1 MKSAWWLVVF
11 LCSLQFAAA
20 QPLGAYQHGTVVRM
34 RMGDCLSTRHGFM
47 VTMGGGGGVQTAD
60 TCPEYTLVSD
70 RVVYV
75 IVGKSSGQLIPLADV
90 IDFRIVHADLAVRLD
105 DSRHES
111 KFSIKEMLLRSEWG
125 SFCRST

>member
-1 MKSAWWLVVF
+1 
-11 LCSLQFAAA
+11 
-20 QPLGAYQHGTVVRM
+20 
-34 RMGDCLSTRHGFM
+34 M
-47 VTMGGGGGVQTAD
+47 VTMGGGGGVQMAD

-90 IDFRIVHADLAVRLD
+90 VDFRIVHADLAVRLD

-111 KFSIKEMLLRSEWG
+111 KFSIKEMLLRSEWDLLQKHMTEELSG
-125 SFCRST
+125 SSHAPDDVALRNRD